1 MLGIQAAGPGQGPAP
16 ATLLAEFRP
25 PGVGSGVGG
34 CVQEQIAFLR
44 VFYSLPSCPS
54 PFVSIPFFS
63 LCSLP
68 RLSGLRIS

>member
-1 MLGIQAAGPGQGPAP
+1 MLEIRAAGPGQGLAP
-16 ATLLAEFRP
+16 AAPLAEFHP
-25 PGVGSGVGG
+25 PGVSSGARG

-63 LCSLP
+63 SRSLP
-68 RLSGLRIS
+68 RLSGLQIS